1 MAIVDSRKKWLMAAS
16 GVLLLVCY
24 RHVIAGMIEQWMT
37 DEDVGHGFLVPF
49 AIAFVLWRERGRW
62 SRVELKPSA
71 WGLAFLAAGIALQM
85 VSAIGA
91 GLFAGSVALV
101 LSILGAVICLGGFG
115 LLKSWSFPVLLTL
128 FMLPKLAIVYNQVTL
143 PLQLLASKMAAGILT
158 ASGVAVLR
166 SGNVLDVNGHRIAV
180 AEACNGIR
188 YLLPLGFTSVL
199 FAYLTDAR
207 AWMRVV
213 FLLWAIPVAIAANA
227 LRVAASAYSP
237 KLAEGNPHL
246 LMGTVIFLL
255 CLATLV
261 PFRRLWNA

>member
-1 MAIVDSRKKWLMAAS
+1 MALDSRKKWLLAATAI
-16 GVLLLVCY
+16 VLIVCY
-24 RHVIAGMIEQWMT
+24 RRVIAGMVDQWMT
-37 DEDVGHGFLVPF
+37 DEDAGHGFVVPF

-62 SRVELKPSA
+62 TRISLRPSA
-71 WGLAFLAAGIALQM
+71 WGLVFITAGVALQA

-91 GLFAGSVALV
+91 GLFAGSVALL
-101 LSILGAVICLGGFG
+101 LSIIGAVICLGGFE
-115 LLKSWSFPVLLTL
+115 LLRSWAFPLALML
-128 FMLPKLAIVYNQVTL
+128 FMLPKLALVYNQVTL
-143 PLQLLASKMAAGILT
+143 PLQLLASRMAAGILT

-166 SGNVLDVNGHRIAV
+166 SGNVLDVSGHRVAV

-199 FAYLTDAR
+199 FAYLTDPR

-213 FLLWAIPVAIAANA
+213 FLIWAIPVAIAANA
-227 LRVAASAYSP
+227 VRVAAAAYSP
-237 KLAEGNPHL
+237 RLAEGNPHTL
-246 LMGTVIFLL
+246 LGTVIFLL